1 MTMPRN
7 RRHARGPWQIEWREL
22 RQVPGKGVVASRP
35 RILDAAGKAVRL
47 SHPGNAVLMAAAP
60 ALYELLEEVTEQA
73 EFYLL
78 MLKAEHPGMAAAAPL
93 AAARKLLAEIRLGLL

>member
-1 MTMPRN
+1 MPRK
-7 RRHARGPWQIEWREL
+7 RYARGPWRIEWRQL
-22 RQVPGKGVVASRP
+22 RQAPGGRLVASRP

-78 MLKAEHPGMAAAAPL
+78 MLKSEHPRMEAAAPL
-93 AAARKLLAEIRLGLL
+93 TAARKLLSAIRCALI